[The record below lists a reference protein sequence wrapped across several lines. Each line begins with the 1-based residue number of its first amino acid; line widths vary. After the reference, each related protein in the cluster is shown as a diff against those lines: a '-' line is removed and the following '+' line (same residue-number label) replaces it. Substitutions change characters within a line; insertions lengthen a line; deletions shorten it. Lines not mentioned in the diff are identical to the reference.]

1 MNKHISALLALIMGA
16 LLMTSCL
23 KSDDSSEIIYY
34 NDTAITAFNLTTVNR
49 YIHTTSKSGKDSVYK
64 KALSSPVTFYID
76 QYNKTIY
83 NVDSLFADCD
93 LKHVLVDISTK
104 NSGVVAIKSMISDT
118 LRTYNSS
125 DSLDF
130 SQVREIRVYSQRGDT
145 YRAYQ
150 VSVNKHQITTGVLMW
165 EQMPA
170 GSYPVDEEKAMWEQ
184 IVAEKGL
191 ALFIGAGTKE
201 AYAYNQEGQLMVTK
215 DEGATWAVDSLDYS
229 SSLLPKENVAF
240 VSYPFAANDETDY
253 QILAGTLDEGETI
266 CSVWR
271 KVVEYAENSEPGK
284 WAYVPFEDYNKY
296 ALPSTNNLSLVWF
309 QGHVLAISSSWIL
322 CSRDGG
328 ITWKTS
334 ESMSL
339 PSDSLIDVEACTD
352 DEGILWLREKNSDN
366 VWRGIL
372 VED

>member
-16 LLMTSCL
+16 LIMTSCL

-150 VSVNKHQITTGVLMW
+150 VSVNKHQITTGALMW

-201 AYAYNQEGQLMVTK
+201 AYAYNHDGQLMVSK
-215 DEGATWAVDSLDYS
+215 DEGITWAVDSLDDS

-253 QILAGTLDEGETI
+253 QILAGSLDEEETV

-296 ALPSTNNLSLVWF
+296 ALPATNDLSLVWF
-309 QGHVLAISSSWIL
+309 QGQVLAISRSWIL
-322 CSRDGG
+322 SSKDGG

-334 ESMSL
+334 ESISL

-352 DEGILWLREKNSDN
+352 DEGHLWLREKNTDN

>member
-16 LLMTSCL
+16 LIMTSCL

-150 VSVNKHQITTGVLMW
+150 VSVNKHQITTGALMW

-201 AYAYNQEGQLMVTK
+201 AYAYNHDGQLMVSK
-215 DEGATWAVDSLDYS
+215 DEGITWAVDSLDDS

-253 QILAGTLDEGETI
+253 QILAGSLDDEETV

-296 ALPSTNNLSLVWF
+296 ALPATNDLSLVWF
-309 QGHVLAISSSWIL
+309 QGQVLAISRSWIL
-322 CSRDGG
+322 SSKDGG

-334 ESMSL
+334 ESISL

-352 DEGILWLREKNSDN
+352 DEGHLWLREKNTDN

>member
-16 LLMTSCL
+16 LIMTSCL

-150 VSVNKHQITTGVLMW
+150 VSVNKHQITTGELMW

-201 AYAYNQEGQLMVTK
+201 AYAYNHDGQLMVSK
-215 DEGATWAVDSLDYS
+215 DEGITWTVDSLDDS

-253 QILAGTLDEGETI
+253 QILAGSLDEEETV

-296 ALPSTNNLSLVWF
+296 ALPATNDLSLVWF
-309 QGHVLAISSSWIL
+309 QGQVLAISRSWIL
-322 CSRDGG
+322 SSKDGG

-334 ESMSL
+334 ESISL

-352 DEGILWLREKNSDN
+352 DEGHLWLREKNTDN